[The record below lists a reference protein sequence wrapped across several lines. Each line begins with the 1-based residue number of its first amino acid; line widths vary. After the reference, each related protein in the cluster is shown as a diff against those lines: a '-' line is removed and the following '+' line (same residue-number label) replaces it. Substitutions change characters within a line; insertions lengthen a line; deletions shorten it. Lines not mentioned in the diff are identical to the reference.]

1 MCSTALSPCTS
12 PFCSVLALSFTHD
25 RIQRYYKAADQPQ
38 TGTGE
43 TQITFLKL
51 RLDSQFSL
59 PLPER
64 VKGHTLMNR
73 SFNVNKPF
81 LIWILLRPFSTPFT
95 VLKTGC
101 KNKYIIQKICGISA
115 TALTSTTARF
125 DIHLKRHIH
134 IRYPADAKWH
144 SGCSGVKYM
153 ATAQNKLIKTDF
165 LIKLTMITCFARVIT
180 HDALETRH

>member
-1 MCSTALSPCTS
+1 MCSTASSPCRS
-12 PFCSVLALSFTHD
+12 PFFSVLALSFTHY

-43 TQITFLKL
+43 TQIMFLKL

-59 PLPER
+59 LLPEP
-64 VKGHTLMNR
+64 VKGQILMNR

-81 LIWILLRPFSTPFT
+81 LIWILVRPFSTPFT
-95 VLKTGC
+95 VLKAGC

-115 TALTSTTARF
+115 TALTSTMARS
-125 DIHLKRHIH
+125 DIHLKLHIH
-134 IRYPADAKWH
+134 IHYPADAKWH

-153 ATAQNKLIKTDF
+153 ATAQNKLIETDF
-165 LIKLTMITCFARVIT
+165 LIKLTMIMCLARVT
-180 HDALETRH
+180 YDALVTRQ